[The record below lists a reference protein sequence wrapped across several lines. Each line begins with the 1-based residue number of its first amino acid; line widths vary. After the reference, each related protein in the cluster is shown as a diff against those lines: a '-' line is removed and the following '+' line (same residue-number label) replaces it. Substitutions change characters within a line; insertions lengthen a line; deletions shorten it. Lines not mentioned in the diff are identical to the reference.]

1 MNYSLEHT
9 SPVYIYTNWIHTKFT
24 SNHEN
29 PCELSN
35 CQVVSDC
42 KIVTATDMSN
52 KGAGNFW
59 KEGAA
64 LRISKLA
71 HLLLIGKKGA
81 IWGHNF
87 LRKYRVKLLF

>member
-1 MNYSLEHT
+1 MNYSLEHYT
-9 SPVYIYTNWIHTKFT
+9 CLYTNWIHTKFT
-24 SNHEN
+24 SNNEN

-71 HLLLIGKKGA
+71 HLSIGKKGA
-81 IWGHNF
+81 IWGRRRTPVF
-87 LRKYRVKLLF
+87 VPKW